1 MTTPTGTH
9 KAAHGL
15 RTVAPIAIETAVKM
29 RRAAI
34 RPSDIDDQLCRYLGD
49 GDTDALHLGVC
60 VDDTVVGSISCVPD
74 PLVLDGALPMA
85 PAGILRSARAS
96 SQRSRPVV
104 LRHVP
109 YRTQCTQHASYVG
122 NEPRGPDPVLYDF
135 RAAAHGQCREF
146 PGDGATPCVPVP
158 LNQVAG
164 AASEG
169 VLG

>member
-74 PLVLDGALPMA
+74 PLVLDGALYPWRRRGFCVLPGHRASGVGRWFYGMF
-85 PAGILRSARAS
+85 LTELSARNMLPTWGT
-96 SQRSRPVV
+96 SREDLIPFYTTFGLRRTNNVV
-104 LRHVP
+104 
-109 YRTQCTQHASYVG
+109 
-122 NEPRGPDPVLYDF
+122 N
-135 RAAAHGQCREF
+135 F
-146 PGDGATPCVPVP
+146 PGTGLHRVCLYP
-158 LNQVAG
+158 
-164 AASEG
+164 
-169 VLG
+169 